1 MGGAK
6 QTETNMFN
14 KKREMGNTTIQT
26 TMHLLMKPGS
36 AVNMLGIKVCLKSA
50 LLCGWGGATLVSR
63 LPQVLSH
70 GKGFLVETPSVDTFL
85 SHD

>member
-6 QTETNMFN
+6 PTET
-14 KKREMGNTTIQT
+14 KTGKWGNNTIQ

-50 LLCGWGGATLVSR
+50 LLCGWGGATLVSS
-63 LPQVLSH
+63 LPQVISH
-70 GKGFLVETPSVDTFL
+70 GIGFLVELPSVDTFL